1 MTAIDSSKV
10 VGVSFVKEDGTV
22 LKVDHTVGRSNSL
35 RIIEFRSIEEIDNLI
50 RDLRVLKNGVNKG
63 FFDKD
68 DI

>member
-1 MTAIDSSKV
+1 MRTIDKSKI

-22 LKVDHTVGRSNSL
+22 FKVDHAMGRSNSL
-35 RIIEFRSIEEIDNLI
+35 RIIEFHSIEEIDNLI